1 MGRHNFLS
9 IKDFSPEE
17 VQYLLDLA
25 GEMKAHPH
33 AHAGVL
39 KGKTLAMIFEKPS
52 LRTRVSFDV
61 GIQQLGGFSLYL
73 SNAEINLGKRESV
86 YDVAKNLERMVQ
98 AIMIR
103 TYAHQIV
110 ERMAEYANIPIING
124 LTDYSHPCQA
134 MADYLTIR
142 ELKGEVAGVKVAFVG
157 DGNNVCHS
165 LMFAGA
171 QLGAHVLVAT
181 PPGYEPDGDAVKW
194 AIERGAQTGG
204 TCTVTHD
211 ALEAVADADVVYTD
225 VWASMGQESQADE
238 RRRIFAPYQVNS
250 QLFRRAKFDALFMHC
265 LPAHRGDEV
274 TDEVIDSAHSV
285 VYQQAE
291 NRLHAQKAI
300 LLELMEFR
308 EVAVPAAAIPEIWP
322 EYAGGG
328 I

>member
-17 VQYLLDLA
+17 IRYLLDLA
-25 GEMKAHPH
+25 REIKTHPAAHH
-33 AHAGVL
+33 GAL

-61 GIQQLGGFSLYL
+61 GIQQLGGFALYL

-103 TYAHQIV
+103 TYAHEIV

-134 MADYLTIR
+134 MADYLTIQ
-142 ELKGEVAGVKVAFVG
+142 ELKSDVAGVKVAFVG

-171 QLGAHVLVAT
+171 QLGAHISVAT
-181 PPGYEPDGDAVKW
+181 PAGYEPDGEAVKW

-211 ALEAVADADVVYTD
+211 AVEAVTGADGVYTD
-225 VWASMGQESQADE
+225 VWARMG
-238 RRRIFAPYQVNS
+238 
-250 QLFRRAKFDALFMHC
+250 
-265 LPAHRGDEV
+265 
-274 TDEVIDSAHSV
+274 
-285 VYQQAE
+285 
-291 NRLHAQKAI
+291 
-300 LLELMEFR
+300 
-308 EVAVPAAAIPEIWP
+308 
-322 EYAGGG
+322 
-328 I
+328 